1 MTPQAL
7 KPYLLPVDVLSS
19 GRRARRLPAMAP
31 QRATVEYVDVGVY
44 AGTVRAYNDSGVCFE
59 MTLHDYE

>member
-1 MTPQAL
+1 
-7 KPYLLPVDVLSS
+7 
-19 GRRARRLPAMAP
+19 MAP